1 MLEKATLL
9 VGVTG
14 RIEPWLPYGKTSS
27 FPFTRLLVSEEVSY
41 GASMRSQVWAQPYWE
56 KCLWLPTPCLGS
68 HPRQQ
73 FHMVG
78 CFYKIF
84 IFQLHA
90 HCNKSKQHKT
100 GSSRQRKVSPLSVG
114 EIFPILLM
122 HRVSLKGKLAAPF
135 WSPHPW
141 GYNLLPPACF
151 LICKTG

>member
-1 MLEKATLL
+1 VLQVGSSPDYLMAKQVPFPSHVSLSVRKFHMGHPCEVRFELSPTEKSVCGSLH
-9 VGVTG
+9 
-14 RIEPWLPYGKTSS
+14 P
-27 FPFTRLLVSEEVSY
+27 
-41 GASMRSQVWAQPYWE
+41 
-56 KCLWLPTPCLGS
+56 GS